1 MNHRGQITILYTLM
15 MAVVVIL
22 FVIGIAPTLKIF
34 TEEARAPSSD
44 TAVGLDCGNSSISDY
59 DKATCT
65 AIDINFPF
73 VILALLAM
81 AGIIIGAKVIF

>member
-34 TEEARAPSSD
+34 TEEQ
-44 TAVGLDCGNSSISDY
+44 L
-59 DKATCT
+59 KQ
-65 AIDINFPF
+65 
-73 VILALLAM
+73 
-81 AGIIIGAKVIF
+81 AGEIKLPYSFIKITDNKGEER

>member
-44 TAVGLDCGNSSISDY
+44 TAVGFELE
-59 DKATCT
+59 
-65 AIDINFPF
+65 F
-73 VILALLAM
+73 VFEYLSKLELE
-81 AGIIIGAKVIF
+81 